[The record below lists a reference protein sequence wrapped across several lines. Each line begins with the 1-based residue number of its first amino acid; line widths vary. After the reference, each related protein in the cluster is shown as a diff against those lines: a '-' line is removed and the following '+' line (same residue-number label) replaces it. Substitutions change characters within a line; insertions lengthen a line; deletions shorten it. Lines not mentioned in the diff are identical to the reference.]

1 VRDHQ
6 SDNLI
11 AKLCLENHGIL
22 LSLMTVPTLA
32 EALAGRTIGSAATSF
47 VIAEWKDPG
56 APPDSGDRSP
66 RLIAPLHLHHNDDEA
81 WYVLEGRLCVKRG
94 DETVEA
100 GPGSA
105 VLVPRG
111 TPHTYWNPDP
121 APLRYLLIMPPAIHQ
136 LIQAIHATSDRSPEA
151 MRALFQRHDSEL
163 L

>member
-1 VRDHQ
+1 
-6 SDNLI
+6 
-11 AKLCLENHGIL
+11 LENHGIL
-22 LSLMTVPTLA
+22 LCLMTVPTLA

-56 APPDSGDRSP
+56 APPGPP
-66 RLIAPLHLHHNDDEA
+66 RWIAPLHLHHHDDESLVRA
-81 WYVLEGRLCVKRG
+81 GRQIVRERG

-151 MRALFQRHDSEL
+151 MRALFQRHDSQL